1 MFKNFSRV
9 SRNILTDPM
18 IPGHPTSA
26 ERAHPQYPTLVEVH
40 DRPALLAVTL
50 AFMREFSPGSHACRD
65 ILDWVMAGL
74 LLNDLVMLA
83 AQDIDFS
90 PLAQDHLMK
99 QFWLLHSPQWLFP
112 ARVWRVQYI
121 FGC

>member
-90 PLAQDHLMK
+90 PLAQDHEAILVAP
-99 QFWLLHSPQWLFP
+99 LAAVALSP
-112 ARVWRVQYI
+112 ARVWRVLYI